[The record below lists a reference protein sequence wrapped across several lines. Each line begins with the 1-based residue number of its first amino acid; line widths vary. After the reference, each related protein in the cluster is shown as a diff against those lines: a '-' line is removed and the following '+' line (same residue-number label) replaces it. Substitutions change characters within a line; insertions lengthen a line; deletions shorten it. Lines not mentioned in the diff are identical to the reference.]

1 MLTGRFIYGL
11 AGDNIAIAKSALMAL
26 WFDGTEMSFAFSI
39 ALTIGRIG
47 GVIGNFVSPWYANRY
62 GVPDTFWLATFVN
75 LFGTVM
81 SIFVY
86 WIDRK
91 ATIKYGYN
99 DGIESVA
106 TATLKS
112 PNGSVASSSSNSNQV
127 NNGGNNGGDDADSAA
142 SASSSVSTGFKSTAS
157 SQRSPR
163 IHYEDDY
170 NDDPYETN
178 KMQVSITKRQSK
190 SNNQE
195 YATVQR
201 RVKQKF
207 RPSDIKKFDLLFW
220 LLCICFTVVS
230 SCVIPFNTI
239 ASGLLLERDLF
250 TSTPSECQ
258 IAHPNQCSAGNLAP
272 EDGNPAT
279 DVNTGKACPS
289 SDYVAPAI
297 PTSINITGGEA
308 LAMSAKYGWDET
320 EYVFQNLT
328 MSDVRCTD
336 EFWKDSCTSNFCNS
350 QETATERAGAQM
362 SIPYLISA
370 LCAIPVGKFVD
381 AFGKRGHIAAIGI
394 SCLVVV
400 HVLLAHSTVSA
411 AYLLIGQ
418 GLAYSAYGGVLW
430 PSIPLIVDPALLG
443 TAYGV
448 MLSIQNAALTLVS
461 PRTFREPAN

>member
-1 MLTGRFIYGL
+1 
-11 AGDNIAIAKSALMAL
+11 
-26 WFDGTEMSFAFSI
+26 
-39 ALTIGRIG
+39 
-47 GVIGNFVSPWYANRY
+47 
-62 GVPDTFWLATFVN
+62 
-75 LFGTVM
+75 
-81 SIFVY
+81 
-86 WIDRK
+86 
-91 ATIKYGYN
+91 
-99 DGIESVA
+99 
-106 TATLKS
+106 
-112 PNGSVASSSSNSNQV
+112 
-127 NNGGNNGGDDADSAA
+127 
-142 SASSSVSTGFKSTAS
+142 
-157 SQRSPR
+157 
-163 IHYEDDY
+163 
-170 NDDPYETN
+170 
-178 KMQVSITKRQSK
+178 
-190 SNNQE
+190 
-195 YATVQR
+195 VQR

-448 MLSIQNAALTLVS
+448 MLSIQNAALSLVPLFVAYLYEVGGNS
-461 PRTFREPAN
+461 YIPNVEILFYSFALLGTVIGVLVVITDKKSGGRIYMSYSKKVADDYITSLMPGEKLSDETVNDYIQDAFS